1 MTEPVACGV
10 HAIRHCWTARDDGRI
25 DGVKVTVVGA
35 GMLGLGAILAAKWLG
50 ADSVTAVARYPH
62 QAATAE
68 MCGADEVLQS
78 DEPDLQRVLRSR
90 RPDLVVEAVGGDAP
104 TMDLVTDVAAWRGE
118 VVVLGS
124 FTHPKEVDLGRLGRR
139 EVRLFIPVAYSSR
152 DGLADFDVALQLLE
166 GKGAPLADLITHR
179 FALDEIGEAFATASD
194 KTSQRDSRR
203 RWWIGVG
210 VTRIRD
216 IEHRTVDR
224 DEKEK
229 HCFNQASVRV
239 LQNGDVVAVYN
250 EERFPIHHDSGQTVF
265 LRSSDGGETWSE
277 RTVVLPF
284 DETTGNWDCG
294 IAELADGTLLVNFT
308 MAGYFK
314 RGIKPEQPSWAR
326 EPMTE
331 EWGDWT
337 WSYRLMSWLG
347 TYVVRSD
354 DGGRTWSLPYPVNA
368 RPLKH
373 AGCRIGCWP
382 MPTGEILMGVYGRI
396 HGYGE
401 EGEGE
406 STRRDAA
413 SVR

>member
-1 MTEPVACGV
+1 M
-10 HAIRHCWTARDDGRI
+10 
-25 DGVKVTVVGA
+25 
-35 GMLGLGAILAAKWLG
+35 
-50 ADSVTAVARYPH
+50 
-62 QAATAE
+62 
-68 MCGADEVLQS
+68 
-78 DEPDLQRVLRSR
+78 
-90 RPDLVVEAVGGDAP
+90 
-104 TMDLVTDVAAWRGE
+104 
-118 VVVLGS
+118 
-124 FTHPKEVDLGRLGRR
+124 
-139 EVRLFIPVAYSSR
+139 
-152 DGLADFDVALQLLE
+152 
-166 GKGAPLADLITHR
+166 
-179 FALDEIGEAFATASD
+179 
-194 KTSQRDSRR
+194 
-203 RWWIGVG
+203 
-210 VTRIRD
+210 TRIRD

-224 DEKEK
+224 DENHK
-229 HCFNQASVRV
+229 HCYNQASVRV
-239 LQNGDVVAVYN
+239 LRNGDVVAVYN
-250 EERFPIHHDSGQTVF
+250 EERFPIHHDSGQTIF
-265 LRSSDGGETWSE
+265 LRSSDGGETWGE

-373 AGCRIGCWP
+373 AGCRVGCWP

-396 HGYGE
+396 RGYGE
-401 EGEGE
+401 EGENE
-406 STRRDAA
+406 STRATLLRSDDGGVNWEYYSTMAFDAA
-413 SVR
+413 SIVDYEEPAIATLADGRLVGIMRTQVNPSGDSKNMAVVVSDDQGFSWSAPRFTNIWGYPAEIVPLPDGRYVMVYGYRRPPYGVRGCISDDGLHWDIANEFTIREGGVPIGHARIDNANPGVFQHIGYPSAGLLPDGRILCLYHEWDTADRPLQYVMSTHFRVED

>member
-1 MTEPVACGV
+1 M
-10 HAIRHCWTARDDGRI
+10 
-25 DGVKVTVVGA
+25 
-35 GMLGLGAILAAKWLG
+35 
-50 ADSVTAVARYPH
+50 
-62 QAATAE
+62 
-68 MCGADEVLQS
+68 
-78 DEPDLQRVLRSR
+78 
-90 RPDLVVEAVGGDAP
+90 
-104 TMDLVTDVAAWRGE
+104 
-118 VVVLGS
+118 
-124 FTHPKEVDLGRLGRR
+124 
-139 EVRLFIPVAYSSR
+139 
-152 DGLADFDVALQLLE
+152 
-166 GKGAPLADLITHR
+166 
-179 FALDEIGEAFATASD
+179 
-194 KTSQRDSRR
+194 
-203 RWWIGVG
+203 
-210 VTRIRD
+210 TRIRD

-224 DEKEK
+224 DENEK

-239 LQNGDVVAVYN
+239 LHNGDVVAVYN
-250 EERFPIHHDSGQTVF
+250 EERFPIHHDSGQTIF
-265 LRSSDGGETWSE
+265 LRSSDGGESWGE

-354 DGGRTWSLPYPVNA
+354 DGGRTWSQPYPVNA

-373 AGCRIGCWP
+373 AGCRVGCWP

-406 STRRDAA
+406 STRATLLRSDDNGFNWEYFSTMAYDAA
-413 SVR
+413 SIIDYEEPAIATLADGRLVGIMRTQVNPSGDSKNMAVVVSDDQGFSWSAPRFTNIWGYPAEIVPLPDGRYVMVYGYRRPPYGVRGCVSEDGLHWDIANEFTIREGGVPIGHKRIDNANPGVFQHIGYPSAGLLPDGRILCLYHEWDTADRPLQYVLSTHFRVED

>member
-1 MTEPVACGV
+1 M
-10 HAIRHCWTARDDGRI
+10 
-25 DGVKVTVVGA
+25 
-35 GMLGLGAILAAKWLG
+35 
-50 ADSVTAVARYPH
+50 
-62 QAATAE
+62 
-68 MCGADEVLQS
+68 
-78 DEPDLQRVLRSR
+78 
-90 RPDLVVEAVGGDAP
+90 
-104 TMDLVTDVAAWRGE
+104 
-118 VVVLGS
+118 
-124 FTHPKEVDLGRLGRR
+124 
-139 EVRLFIPVAYSSR
+139 
-152 DGLADFDVALQLLE
+152 
-166 GKGAPLADLITHR
+166 
-179 FALDEIGEAFATASD
+179 
-194 KTSQRDSRR
+194 
-203 RWWIGVG
+203 
-210 VTRIRD
+210 TRIRD

-224 DEKEK
+224 DENQK

-239 LQNGDVVAVYN
+239 LRSGDVVAVYN
-250 EERFPIHHDSGQTVF
+250 EERFPIHHDSGQTIF
-265 LRSSDGGETWSE
+265 LRSRDGGESWGE

-294 IAELADGTLLVNFT
+294 IAELADETLLVNFT

-314 RGIKPEQPSWAR
+314 RGMKPEQPSWAR

-354 DGGRTWSLPYPVNA
+354 DGGRSWSLPYPVNA

-373 AGCRIGCWP
+373 AGCRVGCWP

-406 STRRDAA
+406 STRATLLRSDDNGFNWEYFSTMAYDAA
-413 SVR
+413 SIVDYEEPAIATLADGRLVGIMRTQVNPSGDSKNMAMVVSDDQGFSWSAPRFTNIWGYPAEIVPLPDGRYVMVYGYRRPPYGVRGCISDDGLHWDIANEFTIREGGVPIGHARIDNANPGVFQHIGYPSAGLLPDGRILCLYHEWDTADRPLQYVLSTHFRVED